1 MCAPWVVLRID
12 KSEIVLRFT
21 RLIASVHGLGT
32 ASVRDCVT
40 ALRAKR
46 RRVLI
51 GCVIETVIRIRLL
64 RFRTVIIDEG

>member
-1 MCAPWVVLRID
+1 MLGID
-12 KSEIVLRFT
+12 KREIVLRIT
-21 RLIASVHGLGT
+21 RLIALVHGLGT
-32 ASVRDCVT
+32 AWVRDCVT

-46 RRVLI
+46 WRVLI